1 MRIRLRPS
9 VLLVALLLLPMA
21 AEAQQRPQQPA
32 AKPPATKPAEQPPSE
47 PTAPPY
53 EPQLLQLSEIMGS
66 LAYLRTLCGGR
77 EAQDWRTRMTALI
90 EAEGRTPQRRDR
102 LTAAFNR
109 GFKAYSLTHRSCT
122 EASQEASSRLAAE
135 GEALSRALAG
145 RYGG

>member
-9 VLLVALLLLPMA
+9 ALLVALLLLSIT

-77 EAQDWRTRMTALI
+77 EAQDWRTRMAALI

-122 EASQEASSRLAAE
+122 EASQEASSRLATE

>member
-1 MRIRLRPS
+1 MRTGLRHPA
-9 VLLVALLLLPMA
+9 LLAALLLLPVTA
-21 AEAQQRPQQPA
+21 QAQQRPQQPA
-32 AKPPATKPAEQPPSE
+32 AKPPATKPAEQPPE
-47 PTAPPY
+47 PAAPPY

-77 EAQDWRTRMTALI
+77 EAQDWRTRMAALI

-135 GEALSRALAG
+135 GETLSRALAG